1 MNVEEDDADDE
12 KGFEFNRSPGRYLY
26 PNRPSSTALIS
37 SHPLLL
43 SSAAISTISLSHF
56 LDAAHR
62 HDTRYVLDNN
72 SGLDQKTMPVML
84 LIHSVPFKA
93 GRQKHARRKL
103 ESNV

>member
-1 MNVEEDDADDE
+1 MWKKMMLMMRKGSSSTGPQADIYIQID
-12 KGFEFNRSPGRYLY
+12 RLP
-26 PNRPSSTALIS
+26 RPSSAHILCF
-37 SHPLLL
+37 L
-43 SSAAISTISLSHF
+43 SSAAISTISPGPF

-62 HDTRYVLDNN
+62 HDTRWVSDNN